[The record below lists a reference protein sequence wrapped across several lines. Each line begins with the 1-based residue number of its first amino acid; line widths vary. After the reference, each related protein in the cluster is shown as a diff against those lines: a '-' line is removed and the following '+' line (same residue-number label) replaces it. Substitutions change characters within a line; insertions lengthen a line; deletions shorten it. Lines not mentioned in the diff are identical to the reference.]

1 MSWFSAACFGTL
13 AATTIATA
21 VLLSNFI
28 EARLLALDAQAA
40 RDFVQTV
47 ARAENLDG
55 LAERTGARISPQ
67 LAEYFSHVSQLPEIV
82 RTNVYGRDH
91 AVLWSS
97 DPALV
102 GRRFGDNDELDAAL
116 NGEVVVKRG
125 YASPGEVSKPEHI
138 AFTEKVFFVESYIP
152 IYSADGSQVLAV
164 VELYK
169 LARTLE
175 DTLKHTQWLVWISA
189 IAGGAIVYVA
199 LLGIVRRAAREIE
212 RQQARLIESDR
223 LAMVGEM
230 GGSVAH
236 GIRNPLAS
244 IRSSAELA
252 LDDPMCT
259 WREQARDVIEAAD
272 RIELSIRKLLSFAR
286 NPAETMHPPAPVA
299 INAVV
304 ADVVGD
310 LDREFARRGVDRRV
324 ELDTANPSVVGDAG
338 LLREVTASLVVNA
351 LEAMDEGGVVR
362 LATRLEARRRRVMV
376 EIEDDGPGMTSAQ
389 IGMALRPFHTTK
401 PQGLGLGLPLAR
413 RIVERHGG
421 TLSVTSKPGRG
432 TCVRMLMPAAR

>member
-1 MSWFSAACFGTL
+1 MSWFSVACFGTL

-47 ARAENLDG
+47 ARAENLDV
-55 LAERTGARISPQ
+55 LAARAGARISPQ

-82 RTNVYGRDH
+82 RTNVYGRDRM
-91 AVLWSS
+91 VLWSS
-97 DPALV
+97 DPELV
-102 GRRFGDNDELDAAL
+102 GRRFDGNDELDAAL
-116 NGEVVVKRG
+116 RGEVVVKRG
-125 YASPGEVSKPEHI
+125 YASPEEGSKPEHI

-152 IYSADGSQVLAV
+152 INSNDGRHTLAV

-175 DTLKHTQWLVWISA
+175 DTLKDTQLLVWISA
-189 IAGGAIVYVA
+189 IVGGAILFVA
-199 LLGIVRRAAREIE
+199 LLGIVRRAAQEIE

-230 GGSVAH
+230 GGTVAH

-252 LDDPMCT
+252 LDDPACT
-259 WREQARDVIEAAD
+259 WREQAQDVITAAD

-286 NPAETMHPPAPVA
+286 KPAEAMRAPAPVA

-304 ADVVGD
+304 AEVIND

-324 ELDTANPSVVGDAG
+324 ELDVANPTVLGDAG

-351 LEAMDEGGVVR
+351 LEAMDDGGAIR
-362 LATRLEARRRRVMV
+362 LTTRLEARRRRVLL
-376 EIEDDGPGMTSAQ
+376 EIEDDGPGMTSTQ

-401 PQGLGLGLPLAR
+401 PQGLGLGLPLAK

-421 TLSVTSKPGRG
+421 SLTVTSEPGRG
-432 TCVRMLMPAAR
+432 TCVRMLIPAAR